1 MIRTFFSR
9 HAASALQAGI
19 VLALVLVALAIN
31 PDLAPVAGFGG
42 LIVNQGNLTMLFQGF
57 KTAFKGGVGQHKPQ
71 WGRIATKVTS
81 TTSEEKYG
89 WLGKIPSVR
98 EWLGDRV
105 VHSLMQHDYAIKN
118 KDYELTIGV
127 DRNAI
132 DDDQYGVYTPVFTE
146 FGQSVAAHPDL
157 LSFSLLKAGFAGSK
171 GLAYDGQYF
180 FDTDHP
186 VLDENGV
193 AQSVANTDG
202 GSGTNW
208 FLIDSSRAIKP
219 IIYQERQAFNFVRKD
234 QPTDDNVF
242 DRKEFKYGTDG
253 RCNVGFGL
261 WQFAWG
267 SKQTLNATNY
277 GAARSALSGMKGD
290 HGRPIGVMPNLL
302 IVPPSLESAGR
313 KLLNSEYAAGGETNE
328 WKGTAEL
335 LVVPW
340 LA

>member
-1 MIRTFFSR
+1 MNMLRSFLHR
-9 HAASALQAGI
+9 HRWSALQA
-19 VLALVLVALAIN
+19 ALVFAIVVVALQIN
-31 PDLAPVAGFGG
+31 PELAPVAGFGG

-57 KTAFKGGVGQHKPQ
+57 KTAFQNGVGQHKPQ
-71 WGRIATKVTS
+71 WDRVATKVPS

-89 WLGKIPSVR
+89 WLGKIPNVR
-98 EWLGDRV
+98 EWIGDRV
-105 VHSLMQHDYAIKN
+105 VQNLMQHDYSIKN
-118 KDYELTIGV
+118 KSYELTIGV
-127 DRNAI
+127 DRDAI
-132 DDDQYGVYTPVFTE
+132 ADDQYGVYTPVFTE
-146 FGQSVAAHPDL
+146 FGQSVAAHPDRL
-157 LSFSLLKAGFAGSK
+157 AFTLLKAGFASVC
-171 GLAYDGQYF
+171 YDGQFF

-193 AQSVANTDG
+193 VQSVANTDG
-202 GSGTNW
+202 GSGTPW
-208 FLIDSSRAIKP
+208 FLIDSSRALKP

-242 DRKEFKYGTDG
+242 DRKEFRYGTDG
-253 RCNVGFGL
+253 RCNVGFGF

-267 SKQTLNATNY
+267 SKQTLDAAHYAT
-277 GAARSALSGMKGD
+277 ARAALSGMKGD

-302 IVPPSLESAGR
+302 VVPPALESAGR
-313 KLLNSEYAAGGETNE
+313 KILNSEYATGGETNE